1 MSDSESTT
9 QAGPP
14 PADMDEIFVEHPFRQ
29 FVAMYFRNYAAVAG
43 LLVFVTIVGAALFAP
58 MILDLDPFEMV
69 DEPLLRPGE
78 GGHLLGTDNLGRDLF
93 IAIVYGAR
101 VTMAVGGA
109 AAGITLF
116 IGLTIGAM
124 AGFYRGWVDEVL
136 MRVTEFFQVLPPL
149 LLAMVLVALFS
160 PTLETVAISIGVV
173 SWTGVARLARAEF
186 LRLRE
191 QEFVKAARSIGARD
205 RRIIWL
211 VIMPNALPPL
221 IVNAALTVGI
231 AILFEAAL
239 SFLGLS
245 DPNVMSWGK
254 LIGDNRD
261 YLLDAPWTVTF
272 PGVAIFLTVLAM
284 SLIGDGLTDAF
295 NPKLRER

>member
-149 LLAMVLVALFS
+149 LLAMVLV
-160 PTLETVAISIGVV
+160 
-173 SWTGVARLARAEF
+173 
-186 LRLRE
+186 
-191 QEFVKAARSIGARD
+191 
-205 RRIIWL
+205 
-211 VIMPNALPPL
+211 
-221 IVNAALTVGI
+221 
-231 AILFEAAL
+231 
-239 SFLGLS
+239 
-245 DPNVMSWGK
+245 
-254 LIGDNRD
+254 
-261 YLLDAPWTVTF
+261 
-272 PGVAIFLTVLAM
+272 
-284 SLIGDGLTDAF
+284 
-295 NPKLRER
+295 